1 VKEADCIAKAQD
13 GSVEAF
19 TRLLEE
25 HQGRVRAFL
34 ARFVGDAF
42 LADDLAQD
50 TFFAAYRSLRDYDP
64 SEAPLGTW
72 LLGIARHRA
81 LSHLRAE
88 ARRHARES
96 DALDATMA
104 RCWAEHLESCGAA
117 LLDREDR
124 RITALEECLESLPPR
139 SSSLVTEHYYRGV
152 KAAELAGRL
161 GRTESLV
168 RTTLLRVRQALRRC
182 VEGRLSLER
191 TS

>member
-1 VKEADCIAKAQD
+1 MNEAECIARAKD

-19 TRLLEE
+19 TQLLEE

-50 TFFAAYRSLRDYDP
+50 TFFAAYRSLRHYDP
-64 SEAPLGTW
+64 AEAPLGTW

-81 LSHLRAE
+81 LSHLRDE

-96 DALDATMA
+96 DALDAIVA
-104 RCWAEHLESCGAA
+104 RWWSDHLESVGAA
-117 LLDREDR
+117 LDHEDR
-124 RITALEECLESLPPR
+124 RIAALEACMESLPPR
-139 SSSLVTEHYYRGV
+139 SSSLVADHYYRGI
-152 KAAELAGRL
+152 KAADLAGRL

-182 VEGRLSLER
+182 VEQRLSFER
-191 TS
+191 T

>member
-1 VKEADCIAKAQD
+1 VKEADCISRAKD

-19 TRLLEE
+19 TKLLEE

-34 ARFVGDAF
+34 ARFVGDVF
-42 LADDLAQD
+42 LADDLAQE
-50 TFFAAYRSLRDYDP
+50 TFFAAYRSLQDYNP
-64 SEAPLGTW
+64 AEATVGTW

-96 DALDATMA
+96 DALDASMA
-104 RCWAEHLESCGAA
+104 RWWAEHLESEEAA
-117 LLDREDR
+117 PMREDR
-124 RITALEECLESLPPR
+124 RIAALQECLESLPPH
-139 SSSLVTEHYYRGV
+139 SSSLVADHYYRGV

-168 RTTLLRVRQALRRC
+168 RMTLLRVRQALRRC
-182 VEGRLSLER
+182 VEQRLSLER
-191 TS
+191 T